1 MLTPQELTW
10 FESLGATPTDA
21 IRGLRPGG
29 ALDHTFYSTACTGCR
44 QQVRQPLRWF
54 HEREFRC
61 SCGAQFDSTELG
73 RYMMAMM
80 RNDRDAARSIA
91 AVEIIEELPDTHE

>member
-1 MLTPQELTW
+1 MFTPQELSW
-10 FESLGATPTDA
+10 FETMGATPADV
-21 IRGLRPGG
+21 IRGLRQGS
-29 ALDHTFYSTACTGCR
+29 ALDYTFYATTCIGCH

-61 SCGAQFDSTELG
+61 SCGAQFDSTDLG

-80 RNDRDAARSIA
+80 RNDREAARGVA
-91 AVEIIEELPDTHE
+91 AVEIVEDLPKRDE